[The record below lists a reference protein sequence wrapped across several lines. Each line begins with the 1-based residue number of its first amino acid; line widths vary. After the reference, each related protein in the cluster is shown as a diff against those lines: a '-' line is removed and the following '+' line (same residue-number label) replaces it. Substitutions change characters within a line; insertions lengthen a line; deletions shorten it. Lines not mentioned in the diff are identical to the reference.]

1 MAEPYVGEII
11 IFGGTYAPR
20 GWAFCDGR
28 LLSISE
34 YDVLFAIIGTT
45 YGGDGQNTFALPDLR
60 GRVPIGAGQG
70 PGLSNQVIG
79 ERAGVESVAL
89 TTSQMPIHN
98 HTLLATT
105 VPATSESPNNA
116 IFAQSSD
123 VIYTTDQT
131 IGPSVANGS
140 IGTSNGGNIPV
151 DIMNPY
157 LAVNYIISLYGVF
170 PSRN

>member
-20 GWAFCDGR
+20 GWAFCDGQ

-60 GRVPIGAGQG
+60 GRIPIGTGQG

-79 ERAGVESVAL
+79 ERAGVESVTL
-89 TTSQMPIHN
+89 TTNQMPIHN
-98 HTLLATT
+98 HALLATT
-105 VPATSESPNNA
+105 TPATSESPNNA
-116 IFAQSSD
+116 LFAQSSD
-123 VIYTTDQT
+123 AIYTADQT

-140 IGTSNGGNIPV
+140 IGTSTGGNIPV